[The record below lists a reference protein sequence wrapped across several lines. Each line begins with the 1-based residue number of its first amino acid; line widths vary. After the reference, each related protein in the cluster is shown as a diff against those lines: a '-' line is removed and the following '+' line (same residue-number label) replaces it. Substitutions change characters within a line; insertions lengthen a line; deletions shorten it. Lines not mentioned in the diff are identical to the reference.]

1 MVTGER
7 DTHDGHGTRGTR
19 GTGGARKGTGARL
32 VAAAAASMAVAVAV
46 IPGNGATAQA
56 ADGAPEAVAAVP
68 QARITL
74 GEQGLGLGRGGLVT
88 IDDTH
93 RTPVPDDPAYAFLGT
108 PGTQVW
114 EITDAPW
121 DTSGIA
127 PGGVRDDTVRWSLA
141 AVDGPGT
148 VAVYET
154 TGARPLARFDSA
166 DGLPDGYDLPTG
178 ASGDTRWAFD
188 AAGVYTLTF
197 TAAARERDGA
207 VLAASVRYEVRVGG
221 DTAHTPAMPSRPSVP
236 PTAQQDATGTATP
249 AQSHAPE
256 SPVRALT
263 SAARQL
269 SEARTQ
275 AAETQAAQGRE
286 AQVSEARLAQETAE
300 GGAGGK
306 ADTTRKVLDNGHID
320 FAARIVDGKMQIHI
334 KDGTVA
340 GKTTWREPSSV
351 VLHVKPA
358 AKKEIPDGDDFAF
371 LGRPGDPVWLLDQV
385 QQDGQLW
392 PGWSTENIEPGKTK
406 GTVGFKLAK
415 AEGPGVFAL
424 YNYDGMSGATIRF
437 NSGDGVPDT
446 FDVPQNTHA
455 HGGWAFGKE
464 GVYRLTFTMSGTLA
478 NGSPV
483 SDTETVAFVVGET
496 DPNTVQP
503 GGGTGNSGDASPD
516 SPGGGVPGADS
527 GADGGAS
534 SAGNHGGGAADG
546 GGDGVRTADGG
557 KSGSMA
563 HTGADGLLLIG
574 ATAAGLAAAGTG
586 FVVVTRRGRRGTA

>member
-7 DTHDGHGTRGTR
+7 NTRNTRGTR
-19 GTGGARKGTGARL
+19 GVRRGSV
-32 VAAAAASMAVAVAV
+32 VAAAAASMAAAAAV
-46 IPGNGATAQA
+46 IPANGGTAQA
-56 ADGAPEAVAAVP
+56 AAGAPEAAVAVP

-74 GEQGLGLGRGGLVT
+74 GEQGLGLGRGGLVA

-93 RTPVPDDPAYAFLGT
+93 RTAVPDDPAYEFLGT
-108 PGTQVW
+108 PGTTVW
-114 EITDAPW
+114 EISDAPW

-127 PGGVRDDTVRWSLA
+127 PGGVRDDTVLWSLA

-154 TGARPLARFDSA
+154 AGARPLVRFDSA
-166 DGLPDGYDLPTG
+166 DGLPDGYDLPAG

-188 AAGVYTLTF
+188 AAGAYTLTF
-197 TAAARERDGA
+197 TAAARERNGEP
-207 VLAASVRYEVRVGG
+207 LAASVRYEVRVG
-221 DTAHTPAMPSRPSVP
+221 DAAAHVPALPSRP
-236 PTAQQDATGTATP
+236 TASPSEGRTQESRTQ
-249 AQSHAPE
+249 QSHTPE
-256 SPVRALT
+256 SRTRTLT

-269 SEARTQ
+269 SEAQ
-275 AAETQAAQGRE
+275 VPE
-286 AQVSEARLAQETAE
+286 AQVSGAWLAQDTAKGTAE
-300 GGAGGK
+300 GK
-306 ADTTRKVLDNGHID
+306 AETAKKVLDNGHID
-320 FAARIVDGKMQIHI
+320 FAARVVDGKMQIHI

-340 GKTTWREPSSV
+340 GRTIWREPSSV

-392 PGWSTENIEPGKTK
+392 PGWSTENIEPGRTK
-406 GTVGFKLAK
+406 GAVGFKLAK

-437 NSGDGVPDT
+437 NSGDGVPDA

-478 NGSPV
+478 SGSSV
-483 SDTETVAFVVGET
+483 SDTETVTFVVGAT

-503 GGGTGNSGDASPD
+503 GGGSGN
-516 SPGGGVPGADS
+516 PGGGRPGADS
-527 GADGGAS
+527 DADGGAS
-534 SAGNHGGGAADG
+534 SSGNDGGSGDGGGAPVADG
-546 GGDGVRTADGG
+546 GT
-557 KSGSMA
+557 SGAMA
-563 HTGADGLLLIG
+563 HTGAGGPLLIG
-574 ATAAGLAAAGTG
+574 ATAAGLAAVGTG
-586 FVVVTRRGRRGTA
+586 FVVVTRRGRRGTV

>member
-1 MVTGER
+1 M
-7 DTHDGHGTRGTR
+7 
-19 GTGGARKGTGARL
+19 
-32 VAAAAASMAVAVAV
+32 AAAAASMAAAAAV
-46 IPGNGATAQA
+46 IPANGGTAQA
-56 ADGAPEAVAAVP
+56 AAGAPEAAVAVP

-74 GEQGLGLGRGGLVT
+74 GEQGLGLGRGGLVA

-93 RTPVPDDPAYAFLGT
+93 RTAVPDDPAYEFLGT
-108 PGTQVW
+108 PGTTVW
-114 EITDAPW
+114 EISDAPW

-127 PGGVRDDTVRWSLA
+127 PGGVRDDTVLWSLA

-154 TGARPLARFDSA
+154 AGARPLVRFDSA
-166 DGLPDGYDLPTG
+166 DGLPDGYDLPAG

-188 AAGVYTLTF
+188 AAGAYTLTF
-197 TAAARERDGA
+197 TAAARERNGEP
-207 VLAASVRYEVRVGG
+207 LAASVRYEVRVG
-221 DTAHTPAMPSRPSVP
+221 DAAAHVPALPSRP
-236 PTAQQDATGTATP
+236 TASPSEGRTQESRTQ
-249 AQSHAPE
+249 QSHTPE
-256 SPVRALT
+256 SRTRTLT

-269 SEARTQ
+269 SEAQ
-275 AAETQAAQGRE
+275 VPE
-286 AQVSEARLAQETAE
+286 AQVSGAWLAQDTAKGTAE
-300 GGAGGK
+300 GK
-306 ADTTRKVLDNGHID
+306 AETAKKVLDNGHID
-320 FAARIVDGKMQIHI
+320 FAARVVDGKMQIHI

-340 GKTTWREPSSV
+340 GRTIWREPSSV

-392 PGWSTENIEPGKTK
+392 PGWSTENIEPGRTK
-406 GTVGFKLAK
+406 GAVGFKLAK

-437 NSGDGVPDT
+437 NSGDGVPDA

-478 NGSPV
+478 SGSSV
-483 SDTETVAFVVGET
+483 SDTETVTFVVGAT

-503 GGGTGNSGDASPD
+503 GGGSGN
-516 SPGGGVPGADS
+516 PGGGRPGADS
-527 GADGGAS
+527 DADGGAS
-534 SAGNHGGGAADG
+534 SSGNDGGSGDGGGAPVADG
-546 GGDGVRTADGG
+546 GT
-557 KSGSMA
+557 SGAMA
-563 HTGADGLLLIG
+563 HTGAGGPLLIG
-574 ATAAGLAAAGTG
+574 ATAAGLAAVGTG
-586 FVVVTRRGRRGTA
+586 FVVVTRRGRRGTV

>member
-1 MVTGER
+1 M
-7 DTHDGHGTRGTR
+7 
-19 GTGGARKGTGARL
+19 
-32 VAAAAASMAVAVAV
+32 AAAAASMAVVAAV
-46 IPGNGATAQA
+46 IPANGGTAQA
-56 ADGAPEAVAAVP
+56 AAGAPEAAVAVP

-74 GEQGLGLGRGGLVT
+74 GEQGLGLGRGGLVA

-93 RTPVPDDPAYAFLGT
+93 RTAVPDDPAYEFLGT
-108 PGTQVW
+108 PGTTVW
-114 EITDAPW
+114 EISDAPW

-127 PGGVRDDTVRWSLA
+127 PGGVRDDTVLWSLA

-154 TGARPLARFDSA
+154 AGARPLVRFDSA
-166 DGLPDGYDLPTG
+166 DGLPDGYDLPAG
-178 ASGDTRWAFD
+178 ASGDTRWTFD
-188 AAGVYTLTF
+188 AAGAYTLTF
-197 TAAARERDGA
+197 TAAARERNGEA
-207 VLAASVRYEVRVGG
+207 LAASVRYEVRVG
-221 DTAHTPAMPSRPSVP
+221 DAAAHVPALPSRP
-236 PTAQQDATGTATP
+236 TAAPSEGRTQESRTQ
-249 AQSHAPE
+249 QSHTPE
-256 SPVRALT
+256 SRTRALT

-269 SEARTQ
+269 SEAQ
-275 AAETQAAQGRE
+275 VPE
-286 AQVSEARLAQETAE
+286 AQVPGVRLAQDTAQDTAKGTAE
-300 GGAGGK
+300 GKAETGK
-306 ADTTRKVLDNGHID
+306 KVLDNGHID
-320 FAARIVDGKMQIHI
+320 FAARVVDGKMQIHI

-340 GKTTWREPSSV
+340 GRTTWREPSSV

-392 PGWSTENIEPGKTK
+392 PGWSTENIEPGRTK
-406 GTVGFKLAK
+406 GAVGFKLAK

-478 NGSPV
+478 SGSSV
-483 SDTETVAFVVGET
+483 SDTETVTFVVGAT

-503 GGGTGNSGDASPD
+503 GGGSGN
-516 SPGGGVPGADS
+516 PGVGQPGADS

-534 SAGNHGGGAADG
+534 SGNDGGGNDGG
-546 GGDGVRTADGG
+546 GGDGAPVADGG
-557 KSGSMA
+557 TSGAMA
-563 HTGADGLLLIG
+563 HTGAGGPLLIG
-574 ATAAGLAAAGTG
+574 ATAAGLAAVGTG
-586 FVVVTRRGRRGTA
+586 FVVVTRRGRRGTV

>member
-1 MVTGER
+1 M
-7 DTHDGHGTRGTR
+7 
-19 GTGGARKGTGARL
+19 
-32 VAAAAASMAVAVAV
+32 AAAAASMAVAAAV
-46 IPGNGATAQA
+46 IPANGGTAQA
-56 ADGAPEAVAAVP
+56 AAGAPEAAVAVP

-74 GEQGLGLGRGGLVT
+74 GEQGLGLGRGGLVA

-93 RTPVPDDPAYAFLGT
+93 RTAVPDDPAYEFLGT
-108 PGTQVW
+108 PGTTVW
-114 EITDAPW
+114 EISDAPW

-154 TGARPLARFDSA
+154 AGARPLVRFDSA
-166 DGLPDGYDLPTG
+166 DGLPDGYDLPAG

-188 AAGVYTLTF
+188 AAGAYTLTF
-197 TAAARERDGA
+197 TAAARERNGEA
-207 VLAASVRYEVRVGG
+207 LAASVRYEVRVG
-221 DTAHTPAMPSRPSVP
+221 DAAAHVPALPSRP
-236 PTAQQDATGTATP
+236 TASPSEGRTQESRTQ
-249 AQSHAPE
+249 QSHTPE
-256 SPVRALT
+256 SRTRTLT

-269 SEARTQ
+269 SEAQ
-275 AAETQAAQGRE
+275 VPE
-286 AQVSEARLAQETAE
+286 AQVSGAWLAQDTAKGTAE
-300 GGAGGK
+300 GK
-306 ADTTRKVLDNGHID
+306 ADTAKKVLDNGHID
-320 FAARIVDGKMQIHI
+320 FAARVVDGKMQIHI

-340 GKTTWREPSSV
+340 GETTWREPSSV

-392 PGWSTENIEPGKTK
+392 PGWSTENIEPGRTK
-406 GTVGFKLAK
+406 GAVGFKLAK

-437 NSGDGVPDT
+437 NSGDGVPDA

-478 NGSPV
+478 SGSSV
-483 SDTETVAFVVGET
+483 SDTETVTFVVGAT

-503 GGGTGNSGDASPD
+503 GGGSGN
-516 SPGGGVPGADS
+516 PGVGQPGADS

-534 SAGNHGGGAADG
+534 SGNDGGGNDGG
-546 GGDGVRTADGG
+546 GGDGAPVADGG
-557 KSGSMA
+557 TSGAMA
-563 HTGADGLLLIG
+563 HTGAGGPLLIG
-574 ATAAGLAAAGTG
+574 ATAAGLAAVGTG
-586 FVVVTRRGRRGTA
+586 FVVVTRRGRRGTV

>member
-7 DTHDGHGTRGTR
+7 KTRGTW
-19 GTGGARKGTGARL
+19 GVRKGSV
-32 VAAAAASMAVAVAV
+32 VAAAAASMAVAAAV

-56 ADGAPEAVAAVP
+56 AVGAPEAAVAVP

-74 GEQGLGLGRGGLVT
+74 GEQGLGLGRGGLVA

-93 RTPVPDDPAYAFLGT
+93 RTTVPDDPAYEFLGT
-108 PGTQVW
+108 PGTPVW
-114 EITDAPW
+114 EITDAAW

-154 TGARPLARFDSA
+154 TGARPLVRFDSA
-166 DGLPDGYDLPTG
+166 DGLPDGYDLPAG

-188 AAGVYTLTF
+188 AAGTYTLTF
-197 TAAARERDGA
+197 TADAREWNGEA
-207 VLAASVRYEVRVGG
+207 LAASVRYEVRVG
-221 DTAHTPAMPSRPSVP
+221 DAAVHVPAMPSRPSIP
-236 PTAQQDATGTATP
+236 PAAHQDATGEEARPTAAPSEIRTEE
-249 AQSHAPE
+249 SHAPE
-256 SPVRALT
+256 SRTRALT

-269 SEARTQ
+269 SEESR
-275 AAETQAAQGRE
+275 AE
-286 AQVSEARLAQETAE
+286 
-300 GGAGGK
+300 GK
-306 ADTTRKVLDNGHID
+306 ADTTKKVLDNGHID
-320 FAARIVDGKMQIHI
+320 FAARVVDGKMQIHI

-406 GTVGFKLAK
+406 GAVGFKLAK

-478 NGSPV
+478 NGSSA
-483 SDTETVAFVVGET
+483 SDTETVTFVVGAT

-503 GGGTGNSGDASPD
+503 GSGSGNPGDASPD
-516 SPGGGVPGADS
+516 SAGGGQPGADS

-534 SAGNHGGGAADG
+534 SSGNDGG
-546 GGDGVRTADGG
+546 GGDGGGGDGAPVADGG

-563 HTGADGLLLIG
+563 HTGAGGSLLIG
-574 ATAAGLAAAGTG
+574 ATAAGLAAVGTG
-586 FVVVTRRGRRGTA
+586 FVVVTRRGRRGTV